1 MARQRIAAVL
11 QGAVIGKGSWRP
23 ARMGLLLVVATLLL
37 QSGQSGWAA
46 APTYL
51 FKVASVAPQG
61 SIWAQRFQAFVKE
74 VATRTNGEVDFRVYF
89 GGVMGDD
96 RAMHR
101 KMQVGQLHGGGFTMT
116 GIGAVVPDFRVMG
129 IPFLFRSYE
138 EVDLVRHGLDAAFKK
153 AFADKGM
160 EFLAFTEVG
169 FVYAMSTT
177 PVTTL
182 AQFQRGKCWVPEG
195 DPVSAAFL
203 QAIGVSPIPLTIP
216 DVLTS
221 LQTGMIDTVFN
232 ALYGSIALQWF
243 TRARFVTDIPFGY
256 AYGAFLLDR
265 RKFAALPDEYAAIVR
280 QAARHHFEELL
291 QDTRKS
297 NEESR
302 TILMQNKV
310 SFVQPSQETLADL
323 KDKRNAAVPDMI
335 GQAFSADIYD
345 QTMRILNQQRR

>member
-195 DPVSAAFL
+195 DPVSAAF
-203 QAIGVSPIPLTIP
+203 AGHRCLTYPP
-216 DVLTS
+216 DHS
-221 LQTGMIDTVFN
+221 
-232 ALYGSIALQWF
+232 
-243 TRARFVTDIPFGY
+243 
-256 AYGAFLLDR
+256 
-265 RKFAALPDEYAAIVR
+265 
-280 QAARHHFEELL
+280 
-291 QDTRKS
+291 
-297 NEESR
+297 
-302 TILMQNKV
+302 
-310 SFVQPSQETLADL
+310 
-323 KDKRNAAVPDMI
+323 
-335 GQAFSADIYD
+335 
-345 QTMRILNQQRR
+345 

>member
-1 MARQRIAAVL
+1 MPL
-11 QGAVIGKGSWRP
+11 
-23 ARMGLLLVVATLLL
+23 
-37 QSGQSGWAA
+37 
-46 APTYL
+46 
-51 FKVASVAPQG
+51 
-61 SIWAQRFQAFVKE
+61 
-74 VATRTNGEVDFRVYF
+74 
-89 GGVMGDD
+89 
-96 RAMHR
+96 
-101 KMQVGQLHGGGFTMT
+101 
-116 GIGAVVPDFRVMG
+116 
-129 IPFLFRSYE
+129 
-138 EVDLVRHGLDAAFKK
+138 
-153 AFADKGM
+153 
-160 EFLAFTEVG
+160 
-169 FVYAMSTT
+169 
-177 PVTTL
+177 
-182 AQFQRGKCWVPEG
+182 
-195 DPVSAAFL
+195 L